1 MKLAK
6 LIFLTSPFFVALT
19 LFFAHPAEASVVES
33 TPVTTHVI
41 SVSNQQ
47 QILAVKAPTLSQKS
61 NPIMDNLGCSCSLCV
76 KAKLELQGKLPLPGN
91 F

>member
-19 LFFAHPAEASVVES
+19 LFFAHPAEASVVKA
-33 TPVTTHVI
+33 TPTTAHVI
-41 SVSNQQ
+41 SISHQQ
-47 QILAVKAPTLSQKS
+47 PNLGVTAPTLSQQS
-61 NPIMDNLGCSCSLCV
+61 NPIMENLGCGCSTCV
-76 KAKLELQGKLPLPGN
+76 KARLELQGKLPLPGN